1 MADARSRQNAS
12 LIAGAVLG
20 TAVVVA
26 VLLVTFRA
34 GDPADDAPEAGP
46 TTTVTV
52 PEELATP
59 VSIPEGDYGP
69 LCAELAAQ
77 IEDLDPSFA
86 VDSIALIY
94 GELDFDALAAVAPEG
109 LVLPLTKLADDRD
122 EVIAVLE
129 QVDSLAQ
136 VAPADLPEG
145 FLDALALVG
154 QAKIIE
160 CDGGTPPTTGG
171 ATATTTTVATTI
183 PG

>member
-20 TAVVVA
+20 VAVVVA
-26 VLLVTFRA
+26 VLLVTLRA
-34 GDPADDAPEAGP
+34 GDPADETPDVAP
-46 TTTVTV
+46 TTPVTV

-69 LCAELAAQ
+69 LCAELATQ
-77 IEDLDPSFA
+77 IADLDPTFA

-94 GELDFDALAAVAPEG
+94 GELDFDALAAVAPDG
-109 LVLPLTKLADDRD
+109 LVLPLTKLADDRE
-122 EVIAVLE
+122 EVLAVLE

-136 VAPADLPEG
+136 VAPADLPAG

-154 QAKIIE
+154 QAKIVE
-160 CDGGTPPTTGG
+160 CDGGTPPT
-171 ATATTTTVATTI
+171 APTATTVATTL